1 MSKLDFL
8 EDGSLGIFYPWLG
21 TEAPDDEHKER
32 GWIVRSGDWVH
43 IDALE
48 ERDHPGV
55 MLDGRFDDGNR
66 PEALVGRL
74 PTTTIVALELLL
86 RGHTTVF
93 GQNASTRRYRAR
105 TVVAQVPLHR
115 LRTSRLTSLS
125 SEYLGLSHWS
135 GIQAGT
141 ETWTNSDDGTIRAF
155 ELKLG
160 TTAPDLTARLS
171 DGRRLVISSKWS
183 VLGPDDDRRISIPM
197 TIRIESNRPVE
208 VFRLLAPLVQ
218 IQNLIS
224 MVCSGFVSVTTASAG
239 LDLTSPDGP
248 EPRAPSLPCWSGPL
262 FQCPDGVAPA
272 GRTTWPILSLAD
284 LGGVTG
290 MARWIRLCEQHP
302 RATSPAV
309 SPYRFGVSTGETE
322 LLTLAAAFEYWVAV
336 HRHNRVR
343 WADRSAK
350 PRGTSDH
357 EFIMQRLA
365 NRAGGAFA
373 GFVGDTTRWC
383 ADFSTSYNRLK
394 HDPSAVIDF
403 ALLNDLVK
411 SGRLLLFGL
420 LADRV
425 SGTRAPT
432 RKLFGHHTYSSLR
445 SRLRDRYA

>member
-8 EDGSLGIFYPWLG
+8 EDGALGIFYPWLG

-32 GWIVRSGDWVH
+32 GWIVRSGGWVN

-48 ERDHPGV
+48 ERDPPGV
-55 MLDGRFDDGNR
+55 MLDGRFDDDNR

-86 RGHTTVF
+86 RGHTKVF

-105 TVVAQVPLHR
+105 TLVAQVPLHR
-115 LRTSRLTSLS
+115 LRSSRLTSLS

-141 ETWTNSDDGTIRAF
+141 ETWTNGEDGTIREF

-171 DGRRLVISSKWS
+171 GGRRVVISSKWS

-197 TIRIESNRPVE
+197 TIRIESNRPVK
-208 VFRLLAPLVQ
+208 VFELLAPLVQ

-224 MVCSGFVSVTTASAG
+224 TVCSGFVSVTTASAG
-239 LDLTSPDGP
+239 LDLTTP
-248 EPRAPSLPCWSGPL
+248 EGREESAPRLPCWSGPL
-262 FQCPDGVAPA
+262 FECPAGVAPA
-272 GRTTWPILSLAD
+272 GRTTWPILSLSD
-284 LGGVTG
+284 LGGVEG
-290 MARWIRLCEQHP
+290 IARWIRLCEQHP
-302 RATSPAV
+302 RAASPAV

-336 HRHNRVR
+336 HRHDRVA

-357 EFIMQRLA
+357 EFMMQCLA
-365 NRAGGAFA
+365 KRAGGSFA
-373 GFVGDTTRWC
+373 EFVGNATRWC

-394 HDPSAVIDF
+394 HDPSAEIDF
-403 ALLNDLVK
+403 ALLSDLVQ

-420 LADRV
+420 LADRAA
-425 SGTRAPT
+425 GTRTPT
-432 RKLFGHHTYSSLR
+432 RKLFGHHAYNSLQ
-445 SRLRDRYA
+445 SRLQDRYA